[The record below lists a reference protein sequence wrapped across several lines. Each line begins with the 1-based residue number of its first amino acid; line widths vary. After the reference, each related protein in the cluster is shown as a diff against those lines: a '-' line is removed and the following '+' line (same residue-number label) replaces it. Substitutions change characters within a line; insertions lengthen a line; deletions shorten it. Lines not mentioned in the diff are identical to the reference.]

1 MKTSSTLYR
10 TCVLIG
16 LEFAQR
22 GKNYMW
28 VSCLLIIGVLAMT
41 LPTLYYD
48 TYNHQCQ
55 LLQYAAIPM
64 VLIFGSSF
72 YSSTALSDYT
82 AGNKG
87 IFALMMPAS
96 MAEKMA
102 AALLVNLIFLILFA
116 ALFWIMH
123 FETMLFANTRI
134 PTAHTKYSPVT
145 RDVAMYLTYC
155 YFLFNSVV
163 FAGSIYFT
171 KSSFVKTLAC
181 AILGAFALSSA
192 NTSFAKYLASYP
204 MMMGAIPFGGWNV
217 VQDSSLKVYK
227 IHFPEMA
234 YAWLY
239 ILPALMVFG
248 FWFVAYKRL
257 QEKQL

>member
-10 TCVLIG
+10 TRILIG

-28 VSCLLIIGVLAMT
+28 VSCLLIIGMLAMT
-41 LPTLYYD
+41 LPTLYYN

-87 IFALMMPAS
+87 IFSLMTPAS

-123 FETMLFANTRI
+123 FKTMLFANTRI
-134 PTAHTKYSPVT
+134 PAAHTRYSPVT
-145 RDVAMYLTYC
+145 REVAVYATYC

-163 FAGSIYFT
+163 FTGSIYFS
-171 KSSFVKTLAC
+171 KSTFIKTLIC
-181 AILGAFALSSA
+181 AVLGALALSLI

-204 MMMGAIPFGGWNV
+204 LMLGAFPFGGWNV
-217 VQDSSLKVYK
+217 VQDSSLKVYR
-227 IHFPEMA
+227 IHFPEMV

-239 ILPALMVFG
+239 IVPALMVFG
-248 FWFVAYKRL
+248 LWFVAFKRL

>member
-1 MKTSSTLYR
+1 MKTSSTFYRIRILFGLY
-10 TCVLIG
+10 
-16 LEFAQR
+16 FAQN

-41 LPTLYYD
+41 LPTLYFD

-55 LLQYAAIPM
+55 LLQYAAIPL

-72 YSSTALSDYT
+72 YTSTALSDYA

-87 IFALMMPAS
+87 MFALMTPAS
-96 MAEKMA
+96 ISEKTL
-102 AALLVNLIFLILFA
+102 AALLVNLVFLISFLTF
-116 ALFWIMH
+116 FWIMH
-123 FETMLFANTRI
+123 FYTMLFANARI
-134 PTAHTKYSPVT
+134 PVAHAKYSPVT
-145 RDVAMYLTYC
+145 REVAIYLTYC
-155 YFLFNSVV
+155 YFLFNSMV

-171 KSSFVKTLAC
+171 KSSFVKTLVC
-181 AILGAFALSSA
+181 AILGVFALSWA

-204 MMMGAIPFGGWNV
+204 MMLGAVPFGGWNV

-227 IHFPEMA
+227 IQFPDMA

-239 ILPALMVFG
+239 SLPALMVLG
-248 FWFVAYKRL
+248 LWLVAYKRL